1 MWTGEQGWNIRFNL
15 HRLTNL
21 HMNMSSLKKNVLQSK
36 KVKKKSPA
44 RPSGGFVDLS
54 PVAEYDEDVADLD
67 PERINGRRRQQQHA
81 DHDDDQPLSSSSR
94 IIPLHHQ
101 RNFSDVDSDSVEGGL
116 DKGDS
121 LTNDFAPPI
130 YSETTQHAIHD
141 FVESTNA
148 QRMEEEELLKRAIER
163 REMLHNRIAAIEVAK
178 AEYTSSASGNDH
190 LQQQHTVEKEKKKTK
205 KKKEKKHRR
214 HDSSLSAAS
223 TSSASSPSRPFDED
237 PHDTK
242 KRSRRRKSKSS
253 STTEECKRM
262 DELSER
268 IKKEA
273 SEFMNFESKFA
284 EQHLFDGDEI
294 HQLDDSDS
302 FQDANDGENV
312 FRRSSV
318 DQFDDDSG
326 GGDDDSFHDA
336 HDNSSSDDD
345 DDYELNDSQLSNIAE
360 EESQCSANEVIS
372 MHSTDSNMDSA
383 LTGAPT
389 PQQLARYSNMVR
401 LGIPDVAVL
410 RSMERDEISNP
421 RLVLESLK
429 NDNNGQQGSGT
440 KSQTSSYTRSPRR
453 TEKKIDSKLG
463 GRGSQLS
470 ASSINNSDRLTSDEG
485 GGESHEQPLCE
496 DPNYTKYF
504 KMIKAKVPRS
514 WVKRVLEVDGRD
526 ARILQLDPDRPLAEQ
541 VNASDIDE
549 KGNINWKNV
558 AIARTDSM
566 ESSDSEK
573 EESPASAIPA
583 DIGASVKAELA
594 AMTAR
599 ARARSPTSSFSSRD
613 RDEKVSNATPADI
626 SAAAIAASNARLN
639 RLKALKM
646 KSGDDVSISK
656 LGRRRENVD
665 EIRRRAPQQAQPP
678 LGRRRSPTSTSSIT
692 SGGGASGKQSYE
704 HLPLKVCCSCSFEF
718 YIYLPHLIVVNL
730 YIFFVSLLG

>member
-1 MWTGEQGWNIRFNL
+1 
-15 HRLTNL
+15 
-21 HMNMSSLKKNVLQSK
+21 
-36 KVKKKSPA
+36 
-44 RPSGGFVDLS
+44 
-54 PVAEYDEDVADLD
+54 
-67 PERINGRRRQQQHA
+67 
-81 DHDDDQPLSSSSR
+81 
-94 IIPLHHQ
+94 
-101 RNFSDVDSDSVEGGL
+101 
-116 DKGDS
+116 
-121 LTNDFAPPI
+121 
-130 YSETTQHAIHD
+130 
-141 FVESTNA
+141 
-148 QRMEEEELLKRAIER
+148 
-163 REMLHNRIAAIEVAK
+163 
-178 AEYTSSASGNDH
+178 
-190 LQQQHTVEKEKKKTK
+190 
-205 KKKEKKHRR
+205 
-214 HDSSLSAAS
+214 
-223 TSSASSPSRPFDED
+223 
-237 PHDTK
+237 
-242 KRSRRRKSKSS
+242 
-253 STTEECKRM
+253 
-262 DELSER
+262 
-268 IKKEA
+268 
-273 SEFMNFESKFA
+273 
-284 EQHLFDGDEI
+284 
-294 HQLDDSDS
+294 
-302 FQDANDGENV
+302 
-312 FRRSSV
+312 
-318 DQFDDDSG
+318 
-326 GGDDDSFHDA
+326 
-336 HDNSSSDDD
+336 
-345 DDYELNDSQLSNIAE
+345 
-360 EESQCSANEVIS
+360 
-372 MHSTDSNMDSA
+372 
-383 LTGAPT
+383 
-389 PQQLARYSNMVR
+389 MVR

-440 KSQTSSYTRSPRR
+440 TTQTSYTRSPRR
-453 TEKKIDSKLG
+453 TEKKTNRKIG
-463 GRGSQLS
+463 GKGNQMS

-526 ARILQLDPDRPLAEQ
+526 ARILQLDPDRPLSEQ

-599 ARARSPTSSFSSRD
+599 ARARSPSDSFSFSSRD

-639 RLKALKM
+639 RLKALRM

-678 LGRRRSPTSTSSIT
+678 RGRRRSPTPTSSVA

-704 HLPLKVCCSCSFEF
+704 HLPLKVCCYC
-718 YIYLPHLIVVNL
+718 
-730 YIFFVSLLG
+730 